1 LALDEKKL
9 VIPMGLQKMFK
20 SYGNGINKL
29 GARFSLT
36 DDSSLPSREPFLKR
50 PFDFLFSLIGI
61 IISFPIWILVA
72 LAIYLEDGFPIIFSQ
87 TRLGVNGKRFKIH
100 KFRSMIKDAELN
112 TGPVWAYKKDY
123 RITKV
128 GKFLRKTKLDELP
141 QLFNILMGDMSFVGP
156 RAERPELVSEFRKTI
171 PGFDYRLRVR
181 PGLTGIAQVHGH
193 YNTHPRNKLRY
204 DLVYI
209 VNQSFWLDIKLIL
222 ASIWYTF
229 TLHWDSKEKRIDK
242 LIGQVILESGVINEA
257 QLEEA
262 LKHQEKWGGK
272 VGEILIE
279 KGYITEQK
287 LKDFLNLQ
295 VFVNSSAN
303 WALKNNKNDY
313 LLGEIMLAANVIT
326 VDQLEEALKYQK
338 HKGGRVGQIL
348 IDMGYISE
356 LALKDC
362 LERQNVART
371 EIQK

>member
-1 LALDEKKL
+1 MDSKKL
-9 VIPMGLQKMFK
+9 FK
-20 SYGNGINKL
+20 GYGNGIYKL
-29 GARFSLT
+29 GSRYSLS
-36 DDSSLPSREPFLKR
+36 DDHSMSSREPILKR
-50 PFDFLFSLIGI
+50 PFDFFCSLVGI
-61 IISFPIWILVA
+61 IVSFPIWIVVA
-72 LAIYLEDGFPIIFSQ
+72 LAIYLEDGYPIIFSQ
-87 TRLGVNGKRFKIH
+87 TRLGVNEKKFKIH

-128 GKFLRKTKLDELP
+128 GRFIRKVKLDELP
-141 QLFNILMGDMSFVGP
+141 QLFNIFMGDMSFVGP
-156 RAERPELVSEFRKTI
+156 RAERPELVDEFSKTI

-181 PGLTGIAQVHGH
+181 PGLTGIAQVRGH

-209 VNQSFWLDIKLIL
+209 HNQSFWLDIKLIF

-229 TLHWDSKEKRIDK
+229 TLHWDSKERRIDK

-287 LKDFLNLQ
+287 LLDFLNLQ
-295 VFVNSSAN
+295 VYVNSNAN
-303 WALKNNKNDY
+303 WALKNNNNDF
-313 LLGEIMLAANVIT
+313 LLGEIILAANVIG
-326 VDQLEEALKYQK
+326 VDQLEEALTFQRN
-338 HKGGRVGQIL
+338 KGGRMGQIL

-356 LALKDC
+356 QALKDF
-362 LERQNVART
+362 LERQQIAR
-371 EIQK
+371 IVIRQ

>member
-1 LALDEKKL
+1 
-9 VIPMGLQKMFK
+9 MFK

-29 GARFSLT
+29 GGRYSLT
-36 DDSSLPSREPFLKR
+36 DYNSYPTREPVLKR
-50 PFDFLFSLIGI
+50 PFDVLFSLIGI
-61 IISFPIWILVA
+61 IVSLPVWVLVA
-72 LAIYLEDGFPIIFSQ
+72 VAIYLEDGVPIVFSQ
-87 TRLGVNGKRFKIH
+87 TRLGVNGKRFKIY
-100 KFRSMIKDAELN
+100 KFRSMIKNAELN

-123 RITKV
+123 RITRV

-156 RAERPELVSEFRKTI
+156 RAERPELVNEFRKMI
-171 PGFDYRLRVR
+171 QGFDHRLRVK

-204 DLVYI
+204 DLIYI
-209 VNQSFWLDIKLIL
+209 YNQSFWLDLKLIF

-242 LIGQVILESGVINEA
+242 LIGQVILESGVINEG

-262 LKHQEKWGGK
+262 LKHQEEWGGK

-303 WALKNNKNDY
+303 WALRNNKNDY
-313 LLGEIMLAANVIT
+313 LLGEVMLAANVIT
-326 VDQLEEALKYQK
+326 GDQLEEALQCQK
-338 HKGGRVGQIL
+338 NKGVRVGQIL

-362 LERQNVART
+362 LDRQTMART
-371 EIQK
+371 ENPKS